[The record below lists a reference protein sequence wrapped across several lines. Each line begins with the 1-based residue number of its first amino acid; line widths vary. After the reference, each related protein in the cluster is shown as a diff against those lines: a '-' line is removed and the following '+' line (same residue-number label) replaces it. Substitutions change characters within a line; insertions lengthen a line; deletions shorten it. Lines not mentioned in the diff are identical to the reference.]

1 MFVMTTTNMNMK
13 TQFNTLIGAA
23 NTLFARPQP
32 RWRVWLASGFGLLV
46 LAKIALAASQI
57 FDILNATYAASLT

>member
-13 TQFNTLIGAA
+13 TQFNTLVRAA
-23 NTLFARPQP
+23 NTLFGRPQP
-32 RWRVWLASGFGLLV
+32 RWLVWLTSGIALVV

-57 FDILNATYAASLT
+57 FDMLNATYAAALI